1 MAEARMLE
9 QVFEKKPVL
18 LLDDVFSE
26 LDEDRRRKVLSLC
39 DFGHQILITST
50 DRLEGMRV
58 GSQAYRVGG
67 GAVEAVKGEA
77 RL

>member
-1 MAEARMLE
+1 M
-9 QVFEKKPVL
+9 
-18 LLDDVFSE
+18 
-26 LDEDRRRKVLSLC
+26 SLC